1 MLLVSG
7 VSQNCRSITYKY
19 SSRNVI
25 QNAYSVI
32 YIGILRNMP
41 EYISKIHV
49 YYGCIDPEYYMY
61 IGTLFEN
68 ICSIIYYEIGTS
80 KYIYI
85 TNERFCNV
93 SFWISNSV
101 LCQWVCT
108 DELHFN
114 DLVADRIKG
123 VSPWW
128 KRVMWEYKNYGVH
141 KTIATHTLQAQTKT
155 LLLLSSLESGI
166 LNPKSLIPN
175 QSNVRTPNF
184 NPFFLNVRRQRLKGK
199 AYFLFCC

>member
-1 MLLVSG
+1 MNDFAMYHSG
-7 VSQNCRSITYKY
+7 SPILYYASECR
-19 SSRNVI
+19 
-25 QNAYSVI
+25 
-32 YIGILRNMP
+32 GL
-41 EYISKIHV
+41 
-49 YYGCIDPEYYMY
+49 
-61 IGTLFEN
+61 
-68 ICSIIYYEIGTS
+68 
-80 KYIYI
+80 
-85 TNERFCNV
+85 
-93 SFWISNSV
+93 
-101 LCQWVCT
+101 WVCT

-184 NPFFLNVRRQRLKGK
+184 TPFVLDGRSKSRPAR
-199 AYFLFCC
+199 